1 MTYNEALKLLN
12 DSLSNVKSDVYLF
25 IAPPKSEMDI
35 YEFRITKS
43 VEENK
48 SLLEKYGFIDS
59 NKLDVFA
66 TYIENDKIYYP
77 NLAYYLLA
85 VNNTQKK

>member
-12 DSLSNVKSDVYLF
+12 DNLGSVKSDVYLF
-25 IAPPKSEMDI
+25 IAPSNSEIDI

-48 SLLEKYGFIDS
+48 SLLERRNLIES
-59 NKLDVFA
+59 EKLDVFA
-66 TYIENDKIYYP
+66 TYIENGRIYYP
-77 NLAYYLLA
+77 DLAYYLQTA
-85 VNNTQKK
+85 NNI